1 MPCSEMQS
9 DLNKTSVNKTSRS
22 TTAPPARRRHRPPT
36 ERESSL
42 PGIRY
47 VKDPD
52 VTAGQTPQVTS

>member
-1 MPCSEMQS
+1 MACSEMQS

-22 TTAPPARRRHRPPT
+22 TTAPPARRRRLPT

-52 VTAGQTPQVTS
+52 VTAGQTPQGTG

>member
-1 MPCSEMQS
+1 MQS
-9 DLNKTSVNKTSRS
+9 DLNKTSVYKTPRS
-22 TTAPPARRRHRPPT
+22 TIAPPARGRPPPT

-52 VTAGQTPQVTS
+52 VTAGQTPQVTGQFTSK

>member
-1 MPCSEMQS
+1 MACSEMQS
-9 DLNKTSVNKTSRS
+9 DLNKTSVNKASRS
-22 TTAPPARRRHRPPT
+22 ITVRRRRPPT

>member
-1 MPCSEMQS
+1 MACSEMQS

-22 TTAPPARRRHRPPT
+22 TTAPPARRRRPPT

-47 VKDPD
+47 VKDSD
-52 VTAGQTPQVTS
+52 VTAGQTPQVTG

>member
-1 MPCSEMQS
+1 MQS

-22 TTAPPARRRHRPPT
+22 TTAPPDRRRRPPT

-52 VTAGQTPQVTS
+52 VTAGQTPQVTG

>member
-1 MPCSEMQS
+1 MQS
-9 DLNKTSVNKTSRS
+9 DLNKTSVNKTSRG
-22 TTAPPARRRHRPPT
+22 TTAPPARRRRPPT

-52 VTAGQTPQVTS
+52 VTAGQTPQVTG